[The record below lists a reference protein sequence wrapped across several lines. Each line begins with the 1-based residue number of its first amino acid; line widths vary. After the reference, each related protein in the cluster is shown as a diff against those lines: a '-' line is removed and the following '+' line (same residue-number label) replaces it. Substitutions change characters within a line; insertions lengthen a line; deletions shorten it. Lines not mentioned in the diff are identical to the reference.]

1 MKKWVLCCM
10 FMGVFFVHAEK
21 PKDWKEPKYI
31 KSIISFREKKA
42 NLPIGLG
49 HCVAYCESRFKP
61 NARSRVVRGYRS
73 DGLFQIYRKYMYD
86 STAYEGLIHKFT
98 DMSEKEFK
106 WDNPDHSAELGCN
119 YLAWLIKYWH
129 GSVYLGV
136 LSYTYGFENLRNI
149 KSLEDIPKECKDY
162 TEQVLFLLDNYQ
174 ETW

>member
-1 MKKWVLCCM
+1 
-10 FMGVFFVHAEK
+10 
-21 PKDWKEPKYI
+21 
-31 KSIISFREKKA
+31 
-42 NLPIGLG
+42 
-49 HCVAYCESRFKP
+49 
-61 NARSRVVRGYRS
+61 
-73 DGLFQIYRKYMYD
+73 MYD
-86 STAYEGLIHKFT
+86 STTYEGLIHKFT

-149 KSLEDIPKECKDY
+149 KSLEDVPKECKDY